1 MFNRSE
7 ILRSAWAD
15 YRRDAEKGWG
25 VVRGAPFNRAHFAY
39 CLRFAWM
46 VAKERAA
53 KAAAA
58 ADKRMALIREAG
70 NLNNHPL
77 LVCVDHV
84 SIMGMMDLVEC
95 RAHVAHLRQRIAPKP
110 SAAVSARADAI
121 RAELSSQEYGDRI
134 DWNRRRDLKAEL
146 SALSA

>member
-25 VVRGAPFNRAHFAY
+25 VVRGTPFNRAHFAY

-53 KAAAA
+53 KAAKPA
-58 ADKRMALIREAG
+58 
-70 NLNNHPL
+70 P
-77 LVCVDHV
+77 
-84 SIMGMMDLVEC
+84 
-95 RAHVAHLRQRIAPKP
+95 VATVAKP
-110 SAAVSARADAI
+110 VGPANVARVAAI
-121 RAELSSQEYGDRI
+121 RAELLGQEYCDRI
-134 DWNRRRDLKAEL
+134 DWNRRRELRAEL

>member
-15 YRRDAEKGWG
+15 YRRDADKGWG
-25 VVRGAPFNRAHFAY
+25 VVRGTAFNRAHFAY
-39 CLRFAWM
+39 CLRFSWM

-58 ADKRMALIREAG
+58 GDERTALIREAG
-70 NLNNHPL
+70 NLNNHSAL
-77 LVCVDHV
+77 ICADHV
-84 SIMGMMDLVEC
+84 SIMGMMDLPEC

-110 SAAVSARADAI
+110 SAAVSARVEVI
-121 RAELSSQEYGDRI
+121 RAELVGQDYGDRI
-134 DWNRRRDLKAEL
+134 DWNRRRELRAEL
-146 SALSA
+146 SSLGA

>member
-15 YRRDAEKGWG
+15 YRRDAAKGWG
-25 VVRGAPFNRAHFAY
+25 VRKGAGFNRAHFAY
-39 CLRFAWM
+39 CLRFSWM

-58 ADKRMALIREAG
+58 GDERMALIREAG
-70 NLNNHPL
+70 NLNNHPA
-77 LVCVDHV
+77 LVCADHV
-84 SIMGMMDLVEC
+84 SIMGMMNLAEC

-110 SAAVSARADAI
+110 SAAVTARAEVI
-121 RAELSSQEYGDRI
+121 RAELVGQDYGDRI
-134 DWNRRRDLKAEL
+134 DWNRRRELRAEL
-146 SALSA
+146 SSLGA